1 METIQLQT
9 IYIYL
14 PSLPQGSWKECM
26 DMYASVAAISPNENG
41 VEIVFKQQTS
51 MMYTDC
57 VIFESC
63 SV

>member
-1 METIQLQT
+1 
-9 IYIYL
+9 
-14 PSLPQGSWKECM
+14 M